1 MNIYRFIYNIT
12 MFRSRRFI
20 IKKYGTEF
28 WKKFKAESRIVFKK
42 VLLEL
47 PDIGKSIF
55 SFNYT
60 YAPSYIAWYKSMRNL
75 GLSAKEAD
83 SLMWKMNEC
92 MILTV
97 PKIFLRSAGRIYLES
112 FRKKAASHIEHQK
125 NGNIHENDWLIEYR
139 NLNKNSFE
147 IDIKRCGFIT
157 LAKKYGAEGMLPG
170 ICAVDYIVAHYMGN
184 GFSRTKTL
192 GDGDDCCNCRYE
204 IKGKCPLQ
212 VPAGMK

>member
-1 MNIYRFIYNIT
+1 

-125 NGNIHENDWLIEYR
+125 NGNLHENDWLIEYR

>member
-1 MNIYRFIYNIT
+1 

-55 SFNYT
+55 SFNYA

-75 GLSAKEAD
+75 GLSEKEAD
-83 SLMWKMNEC
+83 RLMWKMNEC

-125 NGNIHENDWLIEYR
+125 NGNLHENDWLIEYR

>member
-20 IKKYGTEF
+20 IKNYGSEF

-55 SFNYT
+55 SFNYA

-125 NGNIHENDWLIEYR
+125 NGNLHENDWLIEYR

>member
-1 MNIYRFIYNIT
+1 

-20 IKKYGTEF
+20 IKNYGSEF

-55 SFNYT
+55 SFNYA

-125 NGNIHENDWLIEYR
+125 NGNLHENDWLIEYR

-157 LAKKYGAEGMLPG
+157 LSKKYGAEGMLPG

-204 IKGKCPLQ
+204 IKVKCPLQ

>member
-1 MNIYRFIYNIT
+1 

-20 IKKYGTEF
+20 IKNYGAEF

-55 SFNYT
+55 SFNYA
-60 YAPSYIAWYKSMRNL
+60 YAPAYIAWYKSMRNL

-112 FRKKAASHIEHQK
+112 FRKKAASHIERQK
-125 NGNIHENDWLIEYR
+125 NGNLHENDWLIEYR

-157 LAKKYGAEGMLPG
+157 LSKKYGAEGMLPG

-192 GDGDDCCNCRYE
+192 GGGDDCCNCRYE

>member
-1 MNIYRFIYNIT
+1 

-125 NGNIHENDWLIEYR
+125 NGNLHENDWLIEYR

-212 VPAGMK
+212 VPAGLK

>member
-20 IKKYGTEF
+20 IKNYGAEF

-55 SFNYT
+55 SFNYA

-125 NGNIHENDWLIEYR
+125 NGNLHENDWLIEYR

-157 LAKKYGAEGMLPG
+157 LAKKYGSEGMLPG

-192 GDGDDCCNCRYE
+192 GNGDDCCNCRYE
-204 IKGKCPLQ
+204 IKGMCPLQ

>member
-1 MNIYRFIYNIT
+1 

-55 SFNYT
+55 SFNYA

-125 NGNIHENDWLIEYR
+125 NGNLHENDWLIEYR

-157 LAKKYGAEGMLPG
+157 LAKKYDAEGMLPG

-192 GDGDDCCNCRYE
+192 GDGDDCCDCHYE
-204 IKGKCPLQ
+204 LKGSCPLQ